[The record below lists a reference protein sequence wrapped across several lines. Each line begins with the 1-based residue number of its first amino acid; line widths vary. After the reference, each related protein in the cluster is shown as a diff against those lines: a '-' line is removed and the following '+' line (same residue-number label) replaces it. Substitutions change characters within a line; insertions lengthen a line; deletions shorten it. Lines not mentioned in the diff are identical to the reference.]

1 MEEKDYFAWISTIK
15 DIQYTK
21 LNRLLKGVN
30 GIEELY
36 HSSEKKLLN
45 MTDITKKDVEAILKA
60 KTEFDKNRFY
70 DELEKNSI
78 KFATIKDDEFPDKL
92 RIFDHKP
99 YFLFYK
105 GSLPDN
111 DKKSVAMIGAR
122 ACSNYGRNMA
132 KSIAKEL
139 SENGVQIISGMA
151 RGIDT
156 YSQLGAIEGGEKT
169 FAIVGCGV
177 DIVYPIENIEL
188 YENIIEYGGIISEY
202 PPGSKP
208 LNWHFPQRNR
218 IISGLAD
225 IVAVIEAKEKSGSLI
240 TVEWALEQGKDIYA
254 LPGRVG
260 DALSGG
266 CNRLLKVGA
275 GVLTSA
281 KDILEELHIEE
292 KNRVSKIT
300 SQENLLEKDFS
311 LVYIELGLQPIN
323 ISELIEKT
331 GIEYER
337 LSEILLQLQL
347 DGMVEQPMENYYA
360 RVVV

>member
-1 MEEKDYFAWISTIK
+1 MLAEK
-15 DIQYTK
+15 
-21 LNRLLKGVN
+21 L
-30 GIEELY
+30 
-36 HSSEKKLLN
+36 
-45 MTDITKKDVEAILKA
+45 
-60 KTEFDKNRFY
+60 
-70 DELEKNSI
+70 
-78 KFATIKDDEFPDKL
+78 PDK
-92 RIFDHKP
+92 
-99 YFLFYK
+99 
-105 GSLPDN
+105 S
-111 DKKSVAMIGAR
+111 
-122 ACSNYGRNMA
+122 
-132 KSIAKEL
+132 
-139 SENGVQIISGMA
+139 
-151 RGIDT
+151 
-156 YSQLGAIEGGEKT
+156 
-169 FAIVGCGV
+169 
-177 DIVYPIENIEL
+177 
-188 YENIIEYGGIISEY
+188 
-202 PPGSKP
+202 
-208 LNWHFPQRNR
+208 WHFPQRNR

-292 KNRVSKIT
+292 KNRASKIT

>member
-1 MEEKDYFAWISTIK
+1 MEERDYFAWISTVK

-70 DELEKNSI
+70 DELEKNNI
-78 KFATIKDDEFPDKL
+78 KFVTIKDDEFPDKL

-111 DKKSVAMIGAR
+111 DKKSVAMVGAR

-188 YENIIEYGGIISEY
+188 YENIIEYGGII
-202 PPGSKP
+202 
-208 LNWHFPQRNR
+208 
-218 IISGLAD
+218 
-225 IVAVIEAKEKSGSLI
+225 
-240 TVEWALEQGKDIYA
+240 
-254 LPGRVG
+254 
-260 DALSGG
+260 
-266 CNRLLKVGA
+266 
-275 GVLTSA
+275 
-281 KDILEELHIEE
+281 
-292 KNRVSKIT
+292 
-300 SQENLLEKDFS
+300 
-311 LVYIELGLQPIN
+311 
-323 ISELIEKT
+323 
-331 GIEYER
+331 
-337 LSEILLQLQL
+337 
-347 DGMVEQPMENYYA
+347 
-360 RVVV
+360 

>member
-1 MEEKDYFAWISTIK
+1 MKEEKK
-15 DIQYTK
+15 
-21 LNRLLKGVN
+21 
-30 GIEELY
+30 
-36 HSSEKKLLN
+36 H
-45 MTDITKKDVEAILKA
+45 
-60 KTEFDKNRFY
+60 
-70 DELEKNSI
+70 
-78 KFATIKDDEFPDKL
+78 
-92 RIFDHKP
+92 
-99 YFLFYK
+99 
-105 GSLPDN
+105 
-111 DKKSVAMIGAR
+111 
-122 ACSNYGRNMA
+122 
-132 KSIAKEL
+132 
-139 SENGVQIISGMA
+139 
-151 RGIDT
+151 
-156 YSQLGAIEGGEKT
+156 

-208 LNWHFPQRNR
+208 LNWHFPAEKQNNKWIGGYSSSNRGKRKKRFANNCGMGIRTGQRY
-218 IISGLAD
+218 
-225 IVAVIEAKEKSGSLI
+225 
-240 TVEWALEQGKDIYA
+240 YA

-292 KNRVSKIT
+292 KNRASKIT

>member
-1 MEEKDYFAWISTIK
+1 MSENIK
-15 DIQYTK
+15 IYK
-21 LNRLLKGVN
+21 
-30 GIEELY
+30 
-36 HSSEKKLLN
+36 
-45 MTDITKKDVEAILKA
+45 
-60 KTEFDKNRFY
+60 KTEEGYPKT
-70 DELEKNSI
+70 L
-78 KFATIKDDEFPDKL
+78 L
-92 RIFDHKP
+92 Q
-99 YFLFYK
+99 
-105 GSLPDN
+105 LPDAPARIYVLGELP
-111 DKKSVAMIGAR
+111 DPTRPAIAIVGAR
-122 ACSNYGRNMA
+122 NCSSYGKNMA
-132 KSIAKEL
+132 YEYARVLTKA
-139 SENGVQIISGMA
+139 GVQVISGLA
-151 RGIDT
+151 RGVDAAAHAGALAAGGKT
-156 YSQLGAIEGGEKT
+156 YG
-169 FAIVGCGV
+169 VMGCGV
-177 DIVYPIENIEL
+177 DFCYPTSSRNL
-188 YENIIEYGGIISEY
+188 YHTMQQQGGILSEFSPGT
-202 PPGSKP
+202 PP
-208 LNWHFPQRNR
+208 LAYHFPLRNR
-218 IISGLAD
+218 IISGLSQ
-225 IVAVIEAKEKSGSLI
+225 AVLVVEAKEKSGSLI

-292 KNRVSKIT
+292 KNRASKIT